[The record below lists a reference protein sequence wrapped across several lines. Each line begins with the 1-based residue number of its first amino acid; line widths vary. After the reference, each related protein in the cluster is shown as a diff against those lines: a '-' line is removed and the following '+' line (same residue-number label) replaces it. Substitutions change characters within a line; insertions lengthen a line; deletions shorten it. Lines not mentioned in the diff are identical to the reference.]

1 TYLEQPR
8 SISTGLLITALF
20 AVVSGLTKQF
30 YYVDKQLT
38 WQGAQQY
45 CREKYIDL
53 AFITDQEEAE
63 LFSTVLTSEFNWIGL
78 TWIGLYRD
86 TNDSTEWK
94 WSGGWNSTFR
104 FWSKGLPNHLIVNQ
118 DCVGVIK
125 GEMADSLCAE
135 RLLGVVG
142 AESGTERLLGVVGA
156 ESGAERLLGRKSIS
170 TGLLITALFAVVSGL
185 TKQFYYVDKQL
196 TWQGAQQYCR
206 EKYIDLAFITDQ
218 EEAELFS
225 TVLTSEFNWIG
236 LTWIGLYRDTN
247 DSTEWKWSGGW
258 NSTFRFWSKGLP
270 NHLIVNQDCVGVI
283 KGEMA
288 DSLCKQIN
296 PFWCF
301 DKRKPKYLFSWVFL
315 TKKMCCVYCC

>member
-1 TYLEQPR
+1 MQ
-8 SISTGLLITALF
+8 
-20 AVVSGLTKQF
+20 
-30 YYVDKQLT
+30 
-38 WQGAQQY
+38 
-45 CREKYIDL
+45 
-53 AFITDQEEAE
+53 
-63 LFSTVLTSEFNWIGL
+63 
-78 TWIGLYRD
+78 
-86 TNDSTEWK
+86 
-94 WSGGWNSTFR
+94 
-104 FWSKGLPNHLIVNQ
+104 
-118 DCVGVIK
+118 
-125 GEMADSLCAE
+125 
-135 RLLGVVG
+135 
-142 AESGTERLLGVVGA
+142 
-156 ESGAERLLGRKSIS
+156 RKSIS

-288 DSLCKQIN
+288 DSLCQQRN

-301 DKRKPKYLFSWVFL
+301 DVNVVLVQKNKTWEKALEHCRKHYTDLTSLLSENEQLIVQNIMNSKGAQTDHVWTGLRFFSGFWLWVNGDPLEYEAWTGGRLPHCPAQHLRCGTLPREGELWGTRDCEEMRNFL
-315 TKKMCCVYCC
+315 CY